1 MTYLNCFSI
10 ALVLTFLVIGTQ
22 KGWLTQAYYLMIGI
36 VIYIFA
42 KRIDNG
48 VFLIVFLPNLNI
60 QTQKIVHFQAACI
73 VVFLIFYVFK
83 RLHRN
88 FFKIVDEVP
97 GHKVIGGLVGFVNG
111 FLILLFIYFT
121 INLTNFK
128 DDPVWTD
135 SLEYQFSKTIL
146 DLMN

>member
-10 ALVLTFLVIGTQ
+10 ALVLLFVMIGAQ
-22 KGWLTQAYYLMIGI
+22 KGWLSQAYYLMIGI
-36 VIYIFA
+36 VIYVFA

-48 VFLIVFLPNLNI
+48 EFLIVFLPNLNI
-60 QTQKIVHFQAACI
+60 QTQKIVHFQGTCI
-73 VVFLIFYVFK
+73 VVFLIFYAFK

-97 GHKVIGGLVGFVNG
+97 GHKAIGGILGFVNG

-121 INLTNFK
+121 IGLTNFK
-128 DDPVWTD
+128 DDPAWTD
-135 SLEYQFSKTIL
+135 SLEYQVSNAIWV
-146 DLMN
+146 LMN